1 MNASLKKFLV
11 IVIVNYIISFLD
23 DEREYVS
30 ILKKSPEV
38 GDVFNLTKSHSTK
51 WDEIAIALEVDES
64 TRTSVQHDIQLGDNG
79 KLDQILQKWNEAV
92 SSDVTWEKILQ
103 VLESMEL
110 SETASEVKQFLKK
123 PSIIK
128 KYSKARDFDSS

>member
-128 KYSKARDFDSS
+128 KYSKAHDFDSS

>member
-1 MNASLKKFLV
+1 M
-11 IVIVNYIISFLD
+11 
-23 DEREYVS
+23 
-30 ILKKSPEV
+30 KKSPEV
-38 GDVFNLTKSHSTK
+38 SDVFNLTKSHSAK

-79 KLDQILQKWNEAV
+79 KLGQILQKWNEAV

-123 PSIIK
+123 PIIIK
-128 KYSKARDFDSS
+128 KYSKARDFESS